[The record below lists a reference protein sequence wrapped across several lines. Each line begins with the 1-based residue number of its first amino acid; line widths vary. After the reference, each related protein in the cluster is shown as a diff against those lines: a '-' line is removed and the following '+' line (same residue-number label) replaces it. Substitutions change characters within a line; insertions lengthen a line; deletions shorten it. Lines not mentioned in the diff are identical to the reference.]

1 MQPARVAT
9 PPMTVAVGLGHV
21 RTAPLVPSSGTRARA
36 TVPPA
41 GLPPASDAFTTT
53 SAKGLPP
60 MALAGAAVISRVV
73 IPPAVT
79 SNRALVAVTPPEVA
93 VRT

>member
-1 MQPARVAT
+1 
-9 PPMTVAVGLGHV
+9 
-21 RTAPLVPSSGTRARA
+21 
-36 TVPPA
+36 
-41 GLPPASDAFTTT
+41 
-53 SAKGLPP
+53 